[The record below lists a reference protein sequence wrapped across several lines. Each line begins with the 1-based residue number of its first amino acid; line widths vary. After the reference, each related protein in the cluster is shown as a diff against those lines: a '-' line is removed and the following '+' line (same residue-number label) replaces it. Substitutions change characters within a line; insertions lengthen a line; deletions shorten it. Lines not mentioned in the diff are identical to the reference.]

1 MSLSMVLSRPVVSA
15 ALTLCLFAMLASSY
29 SLNNVLCKSNAGS
42 RSLLNGFPHSQNRRM
57 RRFSTSLEALKEGA
71 QEKIAA
77 LRMEYSELGES
88 RTAFAVLCQMRL

>member
-29 SLNNVLCKSNAGS
+29 SLNKVLSNFNAGS
-42 RSLLNGFPHSQNRRM
+42 RSLLNGFPHGQNRRM

-71 QEKIAA
+71 HEKIAA
-77 LRMEYSELGES
+77 LRVEYSELGES
-88 RTAFAVLCQMRL
+88 ITALLLLCSVR